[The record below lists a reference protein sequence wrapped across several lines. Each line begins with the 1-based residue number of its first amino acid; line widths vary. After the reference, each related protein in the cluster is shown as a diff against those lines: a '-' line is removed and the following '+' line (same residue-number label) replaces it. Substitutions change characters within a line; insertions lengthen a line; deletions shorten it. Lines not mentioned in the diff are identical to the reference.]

1 MAQHITVVDH
11 NPAWAAQYA
20 AEAEKLRAVLGE
32 NCTAIHHIGST
43 AVPGLK
49 AKPILD
55 IMPVVRDLRAVDRA
69 AGDFRQLGYEYLG
82 EFGIPGR
89 ALPAQGRGRAHA
101 SGPHLSGGRHRKY
114 RAAPRRAR
122 LPADARCG
130 RRPYGALKARL
141 AQAFPYDIEGY
152 CDGKDAFVQALEK
165 EALALAESARR
176 AEIRRL
182 TGRPRSLRAQPGYS
196 RQKRRIRF
204 KRRIRLFYFQLSV
217 CFQRTDL
224 PGAASGRGPR
234 SASSVFRTLCAASD
248 WISTTRAPRAF
259 AMSRR
264 SQAIAVWNEHPTTRN
279 TSPGSSAN
287 TISYALF
294 VIRRGVAVQHGLAL
308 QRPRR
313 IHLVVLRQAA
323 VQLDGVAARRAVQ
336 AVDVHRD
343 DRDPVFRERDV
354 RVVRLCAVHVFL
366 ELPDHR
372 VVRRMVRLRKAPEQ
386 LLPHVGRFHE
396 GRDVALLRNARA
408 CKRQNLHP
416 ASLLSVKTARRD
428 FRPAGCFRLYSA

>member
-43 AVPGLK
+43 AVPGLM

-69 AGDFRQLGYEYLG
+69 AEDFRQLGYEYLG

-89 ALPAQGRGRAHA
+89 RYLRKGGDERTHQVHIFQADDTENIERHLAVRDYLRTHDA
-101 SGPHLSGGRHRKY
+101 SVRQ
-114 RAAPRRAR
+114 
-122 LPADARCG
+122 
-130 RRPYGALKARL
+130 YGALKARL

-152 CDGKDAFVQALEK
+152 CDGKDA
-165 EALALAESARR
+165 
-176 AEIRRL
+176 
-182 TGRPRSLRAQPGYS
+182 
-196 RQKRRIRF
+196 
-204 KRRIRLFYFQLSV
+204 LSV
-217 CFQRTDL
+217 FLFSVCLQRTGS

-248 WISTTRAPRAF
+248 WISTTRAPRAS

-287 TISYALF
+287 TISYAF
-294 VIRRGVAVQHGLAL
+294 
-308 QRPRR
+308 
-313 IHLVVLRQAA
+313 
-323 VQLDGVAARRAVQ
+323 
-336 AVDVHRD
+336 
-343 DRDPVFRERDV
+343 
-354 RVVRLCAVHVFL
+354 
-366 ELPDHR
+366 
-372 VVRRMVRLRKAPEQ
+372 
-386 LLPHVGRFHE
+386 
-396 GRDVALLRNARA
+396 
-408 CKRQNLHP
+408 
-416 ASLLSVKTARRD
+416 S
-428 FRPAGCFRLYSA
+428 